1 MNKPRYEITNFP
13 SARFGTIDL
22 GQISSR
28 KHHVAVLL
36 QVDVTAAL
44 RRLRSLRTERRGISF
59 FAWLVKQIGDVIA
72 ESRYVHAVRG
82 RGRSLILFTDVDIA
96 VMVERTVHGERVPLV
111 RVIRKAN
118 EKSAEQICD
127 EIRHAQQQEIR
138 DEGDY
143 MLGETRLSRMAL
155 RVYFGLPQAI
165 RLWLHRRLMKNPF
178 RSQSLMGT
186 VSVATV
192 AATGRRPGW
201 FIPKAMH
208 NLCFAVGSTAKMP
221 WVVGRRI
228 EIRDIL
234 HLTVLFDHDAV
245 DGMPALRFMT
255 RLVSRL
261 ERAEVD
267 PRMHA
272 MGSSVS

>member
-1 MNKPRYEITNFP
+1 MNKPRHEITNFP
-13 SARFGTIDL
+13 SARLGTIDL
-22 GQISSR
+22 GRISSR

-44 RRLRSLRTERRGISF
+44 RRLRSLRTERRKISF
-59 FAWLVKQIGDVIA
+59 FAWLVKQIGDVIM
-72 ESRYVHAVRG
+72 ESRYMHAVRG
-82 RGRSLILFTDVDIA
+82 RGRSLILFADVDIA
-96 VMVERTVHGERVPLV
+96 VMVERTVCGARVPLM
-111 RVIRKAN
+111 RVIRKTN
-118 EKSAEQICD
+118 EKSAEQIGE
-127 EIRHAQQQEIR
+127 EIRRAQQQEIR

-165 RLWLHRRLMKNPF
+165 RLWLHRRLLKNPF

-192 AATGRRPGW
+192 GATGRRPGW
-201 FIPKAMH
+201 FIPKAVH

-221 WVVGRRI
+221 WVVGKRI

-245 DGMPALRFMT
+245 DGMPALCFMN

-267 PRMHA
+267 PRIC
-272 MGSSVS
+272 

>member
-1 MNKPRYEITNFP
+1 
-13 SARFGTIDL
+13 
-22 GQISSR
+22 
-28 KHHVAVLL
+28 VAVLL

-44 RRLRSLRTERRGISF
+44 RRLRSLRTERRKISF
-59 FAWLVKQIGDVIA
+59 FAWLVKQIGDVIM
-72 ESRYVHAVRG
+72 ESRYMHAVRG
-82 RGRSLILFTDVDIA
+82 RGRSLILFADVDIA
-96 VMVERTVHGERVPLV
+96 VMVERTVCGARVPLM
-111 RVIRKAN
+111 RVIRKTN
-118 EKSAEQICD
+118 EKSAEQIGE
-127 EIRHAQQQEIR
+127 EIRRAQQQEIR

-165 RLWLHRRLMKNPF
+165 RLWLHRRLLKNPF

-192 AATGRRPGW
+192 GATGRRPGW
-201 FIPKAMH
+201 FIPKAVH

-221 WVVGRRI
+221 WVVGKRI

-245 DGMPALRFMT
+245 DGMPALCFMN

-267 PRMHA
+267 PRIC
-272 MGSSVS
+272 